1 MEMLPSL
8 HENPAGVEGLRV
20 FLILNELLYAMQR
33 SGRVWSVEI
42 AVKVAAAVQSL
53 STENLQVTGTLMET
67 KSFFSL
73 ASFLFYYCCFLHL
86 DWLLKKNTHL
96 VFEST

>member
-67 KSFFSL
+67 KSFFVWH
-73 ASFLFYYCCFLHL
+73 LFFFIIV
-86 DWLLKKNTHL
+86 
-96 VFEST
+96 VFCILTGC